1 MYLITGGVGFL
12 ACIIFIILII
22 FAALRGKSCVVPL
35 VAFVLALALFLGS
48 GFLYSRTDP
57 EVGGMKFLEFITKDK
72 TVPPNLV
79 GEWKEVV
86 DAKADSYHGIYIF
99 DGVIEIYW
107 VSDGGKSRTLYWAGT
122 YEAPTDGQE
131 PYTWESHNDTRR
143 TSAAL
148 LASGDSV
155 KEFTYKNGKLSY
167 SADVLGVTA
176 KIEAE
181 KLSWG
186 YMDPVAPAGDGEDG
200 EAAPAPAPEDGAP
213 AENVSGDLGSYHV
226 EIKSAALA
234 ADYEE
239 HPAVVVTCAW
249 TNNSGDT
256 RSAATALAGRAFQN
270 GVELDPAM
278 IIDAGVYDQE
288 MSLRAVRP
296 GTAIDVQFAFVL
308 TSETAPVEFELSE
321 LHGDSGEVVS
331 TSFDPAA
338 IAPGE

>member
-12 ACIIFIILII
+12 ACVIFIILII
-22 FAALRGKSCVVPL
+22 AAAMRGKSCVVPL

-57 EVGGMKFLEFITKDK
+57 EVGGVKFLEFITKDK
-72 TVPPNLV
+72 TVPPNLL
-79 GEWKEVV
+79 GEWKEAV
-86 DAKADSYHGIYIF
+86 DSKADSYHGIYIF
-99 DGVIEIYW
+99 DDVIEIYW

-155 KEFTYKNGKLSY
+155 KEFTYKNGKLTY
-167 SADVLGVTA
+167 SASVLGVTT

-186 YMDPVAPAGDGEDG
+186 YMDPVNPPVDTE
-200 EAAPAPAPEDGAP
+200 EPSAPAPEDEVP

-226 EIKSAALA
+226 EIKGAAPA
-234 ADYEE
+234 VDYEG
-239 HPAVVVTCAW
+239 HPAIVVTCAW

-256 RSAATALAGRAFQN
+256 LSAATALAGKAFQN
-270 GVELDPAM
+270 GVELDAAM
-278 IIDAGVYDQE
+278 IIDAEVYDQE

-296 GTAIDVQFAFVL
+296 GTSIDVQFAYVL
-308 TSETAPVEFELSE
+308 TSDTALVELELSS
-321 LHGDSGEVVS
+321 LRGDTSEVVS
-331 TSFDPAA
+331 TTFDPAA
-338 IAPGE
+338 IAVAE